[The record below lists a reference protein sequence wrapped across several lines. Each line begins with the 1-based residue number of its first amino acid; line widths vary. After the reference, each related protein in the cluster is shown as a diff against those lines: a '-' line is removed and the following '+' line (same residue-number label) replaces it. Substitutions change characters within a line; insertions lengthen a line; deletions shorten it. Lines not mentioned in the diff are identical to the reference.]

1 MSVSSFRLVAAGDEN
16 WDEARQGWNLAV
28 DQRPV
33 GVAFPESADDVVAA
47 VRHAAARRLRIAFQ
61 GGGHNTGPIPW
72 GDDVLLLRTDR
83 MRDIAVD
90 PIGRRARIGAGVLSD
105 ELTPA
110 AAAHGL
116 AFLTGTSPDVG
127 VVGYSIGGGLSW
139 FGRKHGLC
147 ANSILAADVVVADGR
162 LVHTNAREEPD
173 LFWALRGGGGNFGAV
188 VALELRLFPI
198 AEVYAGALFWPLER
212 AVEVLEA
219 WRVWIDGVP
228 EECTSLARLLRLPSL
243 PILPE
248 GLRGRSFAL
257 VELACLGGDEELVT
271 SLRAHEPEI
280 DTVGRMPVTALS
292 GVNMDPPEP
301 MPYYGEGVHLEAFD
315 RKAIDAVVRAFVAS
329 SLTHFEVRH
338 LGGALARSSPANGAL
353 DAIESPFTTFA
364 FGLAPNAPTL
374 ETVSR
379 DVEALNRALDPWY
392 GGRRYLNLTESTCD
406 VRAFFPARSYDRL
419 RELKRFYDPDCLFCA
434 NHHIAP

>member
-1 MSVSSFRLVAAGDEN
+1 FRLVAAGDEN

-47 VRHAAARRLRIAFQ
+47 VRHAAARRLRVAFQ

-147 ANSILAADVVVADGR
+147 ANSILAADVVV
-162 LVHTNAREEPD
+162 
-173 LFWALRGGGGNFGAV
+173 
-188 VALELRLFPI
+188 
-198 AEVYAGALFWPLER
+198 
-212 AVEVLEA
+212 
-219 WRVWIDGVP
+219 
-228 EECTSLARLLRLPSL
+228 
-243 PILPE
+243 
-248 GLRGRSFAL
+248 
-257 VELACLGGDEELVT
+257 
-271 SLRAHEPEI
+271 
-280 DTVGRMPVTALS
+280 
-292 GVNMDPPEP
+292 
-301 MPYYGEGVHLEAFD
+301 
-315 RKAIDAVVRAFVAS
+315 
-329 SLTHFEVRH
+329 
-338 LGGALARSSPANGAL
+338 
-353 DAIESPFTTFA
+353 
-364 FGLAPNAPTL
+364 
-374 ETVSR
+374 
-379 DVEALNRALDPWY
+379 
-392 GGRRYLNLTESTCD
+392 
-406 VRAFFPARSYDRL
+406 
-419 RELKRFYDPDCLFCA
+419 
-434 NHHIAP
+434 